1 MKDFLIQKK
10 KTKEK
15 KKKIA
20 EMSVSRKSI
29 TSISGSISEKGE
41 SLSIPGVEED
51 VKASKKGLSFD
62 MTSFFLVA
70 QMAGAG
76 FLALPR
82 ALADTGWFGIAMM
95 VIFCVSVA
103 FSGTRLG
110 RCWTIL
116 EERHPEY
123 AQAVRQP
130 YMEIAFR
137 SMGTAGRRA
146 ALASVVINLY
156 GSTTVFI
163 ILISQMIS
171 SRESALSL
179 CELVLIVGVC
189 IIPLTWLGTPKD
201 FWQASVLAVVST
213 VVACVVII
221 VQILLEAP
229 NLAEPVY
236 SNPTVSSFSLGFGA
250 ILFSFGGSA
259 VFPTI
264 QNDMQ
269 ERSQFWKSVVV
280 GFAVILTLYLPVAS
294 VGYGVLGQDVESNI
308 LLSVPKGVAVD
319 IAIILEIINLLS
331 TFIISFNPVAQ
342 SLEDILNVP
351 NKFCLKRVLLRS
363 SMVMLQMLICL
374 AIPDF
379 GLILNLIG
387 GSCITLCTFVFPP
400 IMYMRLMDMEGEP
413 GWPKRKLPLWERV
426 YLIEILIVGVV
437 GGICSTV
444 SATIAILDP
453 DSFQKNCFVNFF
465 DLF

>member
-1 MKDFLIQKK
+1 
-10 KTKEK
+10 
-15 KKKIA
+15 
-20 EMSVSRKSI
+20 MSVSKKSI
-29 TSISGSISEKGE
+29 SSISGSISEKGA
-41 SLSIPGVEED
+41 SLSITGVEED
-51 VKASKKGLSFD
+51 VKAGKKGLSTG

-95 VIFCVSVA
+95 TIFCVSVA

-116 EERHPEY
+116 EERYPEY
-123 AQAVRQP
+123 SQPVRQP
-130 YMEIAFR
+130 YMEIAYR
-137 SMGTAGRRA
+137 SMGLAGRRA

-171 SRESALSL
+171 SRESVLSL
-179 CELVLIVGVC
+179 CELVLIVGFL

-229 NLAEPVY
+229 NLPEPVFD
-236 SNPTVSSFSLGFGA
+236 NPTVSSFSLGFGA

-269 ERSQFWKSVVV
+269 DRTQFWKSVVV
-280 GFAVILTLYLPVAS
+280 GFAVILSLYVPVAS
-294 VGYGVLGQDVESNI
+294 VGYSILGQDVESNI
-308 LLSVPKGVAVD
+308 LLSVPKGVAVN

-374 AIPDF
+374 AVPDF

-400 IMYMRLMDMEGEP
+400 IMYIRLMDMEGEP
-413 GWPKRKLPLWERV
+413 SWPKRKLPLWERV

-444 SATIAILDP
+444 SAVIAILDP
-453 DSFQKNCFVNFF
+453 AGFQKNCFVNFF

>member
-1 MKDFLIQKK
+1 
-10 KTKEK
+10 
-15 KKKIA
+15 
-20 EMSVSRKSI
+20 MSVSKKSI
-29 TSISGSISEKGE
+29 SSISGSISEKE
-41 SLSIPGVEED
+41 ASHSITGVEED
-51 VKASKKGLSFD
+51 GEASKKGLSFG

-95 VIFCVSVA
+95 TIFCVSVA

-116 EERHPEY
+116 EERYPEY
-123 AQAVRQP
+123 SQPVRQP

-137 SMGTAGRRA
+137 SMGLAGRRA

-171 SRESALSL
+171 SRESVLSL
-179 CELVLIVGVC
+179 CELVLIVGFL

-213 VVACVVII
+213 VVACIVII

-229 NLAEPVY
+229 NLPEPVFN
-236 SNPTVSSFSLGFGA
+236 NPTVSSFSLGFGA

-264 QNDMQ
+264 QNDM
-269 ERSQFWKSVVV
+269 EDRTQFWKSVVV
-280 GFAVILTLYLPVAS
+280 GFVVILCLYIPVAS
-294 VGYGVLGQDVESNI
+294 VGYGVLGQAVESNI
-308 LLSVPKGVAVD
+308 LLSVPTGVAVN

-374 AIPDF
+374 AVPDF

-413 GWPKRKLPLWERV
+413 SWPKRKLPLWERV

-444 SATIAILDP
+444 SAVIAILDP
-453 DSFQKNCFVNFF
+453 AGFEKNCFVNFF

>member
-1 MKDFLIQKK
+1 
-10 KTKEK
+10 
-15 KKKIA
+15 
-20 EMSVSRKSI
+20 MSVSKKSI
-29 TSISGSISEKGE
+29 SSISGSISEKE
-41 SLSIPGVEED
+41 ASYSITGVEED
-51 VKASKKGLSFD
+51 VKASKKGLSFG

-95 VIFCVSVA
+95 TIFCVSVA

-116 EERHPEY
+116 EERYPEY
-123 AQAVRQP
+123 SQPVRQP
-130 YMEIAFR
+130 YMEIAYR
-137 SMGTAGRRA
+137 SMGLAGRRA

-171 SRESALSL
+171 SRESVLSL
-179 CELVLIVGVC
+179 CELVLIVGFL

-213 VVACVVII
+213 VVACIVII
-221 VQILLEAP
+221 VQILLEEP
-229 NLAEPVY
+229 NLPEPVFN
-236 SNPTVSSFSLGFGA
+236 NPTVSSFSLGFGA

-269 ERSQFWKSVVV
+269 DRTQFWKSVVV
-280 GFAVILTLYLPVAS
+280 GFAVILSLYVPVAS
-294 VGYGVLGQDVESNI
+294 VGYGILGQEVESNI
-308 LLSVPKGVAVD
+308 LLSVPKGVAVN

-374 AIPDF
+374 AVPDF

-413 GWPKRKLPLWERV
+413 SWPKRKLPLWERV

-444 SATIAILDP
+444 SAVIAILDP
-453 DSFQKNCFVNFF
+453 AGFQKNCFVNFF